1 MPIIQG
7 KEPISIVEVPIIGR
21 KLYLGDVTYGKEKI
35 SKRVMDEYYS
45 ITLEKFRKL
54 LFEENI
60 RTEHDLARSYEE
72 YKVLFED
79 GHIIRLS
86 NYEVNDFLRFVQ
98 TQKKNIEPKE
108 NNALRVNANA
118 LSKIKDQANIQA
130 M

>member
-45 ITLEKFRKL
+45 LTLEKFRKL

-60 RTEHDLARSYEE
+60 RTEHDLAKLYEE

-79 GHIIRLS
+79 GHTIRLS
-86 NYEVNDFLRFVQ
+86 NYEVNDFIRFVH
-98 TQKKNIEPKE
+98 TQRKSIEPNE
-108 NNALRVNANA
+108 NNVLKINANA
-118 LSKIKDQANIQA
+118 LNKIGDQTNIQA

>member
-45 ITLEKFRKL
+45 LTLEKFRKL

-60 RTEHDLARSYEE
+60 RTEHDLVRSYEE

-79 GHIIRLS
+79 GHTIRLS
-86 NYEVNDFLRFVQ
+86 NYEVNDFLRIIQ

-108 NNALRVNANA
+108 NNVLRVNANA
-118 LSKIKDQANIQA
+118 LNKIKEQANIQA